1 MRAALPDPH
10 RPGPIVGGRA
20 GPWLPGGVSNADT
33 GTAYSRPAGTSLL
46 DLAQVGPGT
55 PYGEVLRRYWQPV
68 ALSAAALVALALRF
82 GDGRRAGMPGIGE
95 LVTADRV
102 RRSRPRPEPASA
114 RQH

>member
-33 GTAYSRPAGTSLL
+33 GTAYGRPAGTSLR

-68 ALSAAALVALALRF
+68 ALSADATTTPKRLKILGEDLILFRTRRGKAGLVVPDCA
-82 GDGRRAGMPGIGE
+82 
-95 LVTADRV
+95 
-102 RRSRPRPEPASA
+102 
-114 RQH
+114 H